1 MIFIARMCGSY
12 SPTTVAGSY
21 NIVHTFLSFVK
32 CSMIIGLEKSAEYYF
47 ITLEANDPVPK
58 LFTAIFGQPLNTAIA

>member
-1 MIFIARMCGSY
+1 MIFTARMCGSY

-21 NIVHTFLSFVK
+21 NIVHTFLSFDK

-47 ITLEANDPVPK
+47 ITLEANDLARV
-58 LFTAIFGQPLNTAIA
+58 ARSMVSANQR